1 MKSVEYF
8 LLNEL
13 DLRLSKRQYAQ
24 ELILNHSYDVS
35 KLIALIH
42 RADERQKVCILCF
55 CDTFSRTFPAY
66 FSEQLQSFVDWAN
79 NETHETN
86 KRSLTN
92 MFLTFLKHKEY
103 GFTPAQE
110 KEIIEICF
118 SWLIDDSLVATKSN
132 CISCLALL
140 AKKHH
145 WIKEEL
151 IPLMEQMYPEMP
163 VSFQSRARKI
173 LK

>member
-55 CDTFSRTFPAY
+55 CDTFSRAFPAY

-92 MFLTFLKHKEY
+92 IFLTFLKNKQY
-103 GFTPAQE
+103 SFTAKQE
-110 KEIIEICF
+110 ELITEVCF

-132 CISCLALL
+132 CISCLTLL
-140 AKKHH
+140 AKKYA
-145 WIKEEL
+145 WINEEL
-151 IPLMEQMYPEMP
+151 IPIIEQMYPNMP